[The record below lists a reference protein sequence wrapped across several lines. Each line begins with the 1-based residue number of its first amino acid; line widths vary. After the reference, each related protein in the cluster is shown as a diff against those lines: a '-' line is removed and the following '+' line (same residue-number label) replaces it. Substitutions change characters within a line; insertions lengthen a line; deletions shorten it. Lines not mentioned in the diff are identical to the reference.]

1 MFWTDLYIL
10 NEKEGFKCQVISMGR
25 RYYFKLIWGFKTRK
39 NTNFI
44 KKKTMETYN
53 ETTAKSILAD
63 LDNWSFVNDGIEKKF
78 EFKNFSQALG
88 FIVQV
93 GLLAES
99 KNHHPELFNVY
110 NKVNI
115 RLSTHD
121 AKAVTDKD
129 FDLAKAI
136 EKLF

>member
-1 MFWTDLYIL
+1 
-10 NEKEGFKCQVISMGR
+10 
-25 RYYFKLIWGFKTRK
+25 
-39 NTNFI
+39 
-44 KKKTMETYN
+44 METYN
-53 ETTAKSILAD
+53 EITAQAILAK
-63 LDNWSFVNDGIEKKF
+63 LENWTFVNDGIEKKF
-78 EFKNFSQALG
+78 EFKNFNEALG

-93 GLLAES
+93 GLLAET

-121 AKAVTDKD
+121 ANGVTSKD

-136 EKLF
+136 DKLV

>member
-1 MFWTDLYIL
+1 M
-10 NEKEGFKCQVISMGR
+10 KV
-25 RYYFKLIWGFKTRK
+25 
-39 NTNFI
+39 
-44 KKKTMETYN
+44 YN
-53 ETTAKSILAD
+53 ETTAPSVLSELKEWTFS
-63 LDNWSFVNDGIEKKF
+63 NNGIEKKF
-78 EFKNFSQALG
+78 EFKNFNQALG

-121 AKAVTDKD
+121 AKGVTDKD